1 MCTIYFL
8 SKTTTAT
15 RNKRQTKTKQKQKQN
30 QKQNSKTK
38 SKCLQKLNLGFTK
51 TDHMSKYLSRHEKQY
66 SDFVINQVFKDLIQ
80 SFFYYLKIKDYS
92 VMIGSKKFFNIPKK
106 TMEENYDISRNIAVD
121 QGYG

>member
-1 MCTIYFL
+1 M
-8 SKTTTAT
+8 SKTTTET

-30 QKQNSKTK
+30 QKQNSKIK
-38 SKCLQKLNLGFTK
+38 SKFLQKLNLGFTK

>member
-1 MCTIYFL
+1 M

-30 QKQNSKTK
+30 QKQNSETK
-38 SKCLQKLNLGFTK
+38 SKFLQKINLGFTK
-51 TDHMSKYLSRHEKQY
+51 KDHMSKYLSRHEKKF
-66 SDFVINQVFKDLIQ
+66 SDFEINHVFKDLIQ

-92 VMIGSKKFFNIPKK
+92 VMIASKKFFNIPKK
-106 TMEENYDISRNIAVD
+106 TMEENYDISRDIAVD